1 MGAEKRISKY
11 NIQENLKEKKTASQK
26 TEIHTTENLPK
37 QSFTN
42 DQLVKEWNTF
52 LSEIEVK
59 EKLVYSAIN
68 GFKVSKLEDDKI
80 QIIYPSASAKTEF
93 EKVSALFS
101 QQLKQNLN
109 HHHIQMDY
117 QIDIKN
123 LKVEVKTKK
132 NVFEDFCKKNPLLGE
147 LHQHFKFDL
156 H

>member
-11 NIQENLKEKKTASQK
+11 NIQENLKEKKTESSK
-26 TEIHTTENLPK
+26 TEIHTSENLPK
-37 QSFTN
+37 QSFT
-42 DQLVKEWNTF
+42 DAQLVKEWNAF
-52 LSEIEVK
+52 LSEIEIK

-68 GFKVSKLEDDKI
+68 RFKVSKLEDDKI

-93 EKVSALFS
+93 EKVSTQFF

-109 HHHIQMDY
+109 HYQIQIDY
-117 QIDIKN
+117 QIDMKN

-132 NVFEDFCKKNPLLGE
+132 NIFEDFCKKNPLLGK